1 MRKILIIAAF
11 LAALVSCGM
20 ATSTDKF
27 VKVIDGQFIRNGKPY
42 RYIGFNFW
50 YAGILGSEGV
60 NGDRERLLKELDFL
74 QSVGVNNLRVMIGAD
89 GPVTPAKVRPSL
101 QTQPGVYN
109 DTLLTGLD
117 YLLQEL
123 NKREM
128 MVVLFFNNTW
138 EWTGGYSQ
146 YLEWAGYG
154 KAPVPVVDG
163 WPVFQ
168 EYVGRYMSCV
178 ACDSLFKAHVTFI
191 VNRVNSLTGVP
202 YKEDPAIMSWQIAN
216 EPRPMGTQN
225 KRLYEH
231 FIASTAGLIKS
242 FDKNHMVSV
251 GSEGIYGSENDPD
264 LYRIVHAL
272 DNIDYLTCHI
282 WPKNWM
288 WLNPSDIPGSLQQ
301 AIANTNDYIDTH
313 LAVAGML
320 NKPLVISEFGLPRDN
335 HKYSREDPVTCR
347 NAYYSNIYE
356 RILES
361 LRSGGNF
368 AGCNMWAW
376 GGFARPDNVFWQE
389 GDEYCG
395 DPIQEE
401 QGLNSVFAE
410 DDTVDLIKKYIQLI
424 NEL

>member
-1 MRKILIIAAF
+1 
-11 LAALVSCGM
+11 
-20 ATSTDKF
+20 
-27 VKVIDGQFIRNGKPY
+27 
-42 RYIGFNFW
+42 
-50 YAGILGSEGV
+50 
-60 NGDRERLLKELDFL
+60 
-74 QSVGVNNLRVMIGAD
+74 MIGAD

-216 EPRPMGTQN
+216 EPRPMGAQN

-231 FIASTAGLIKS
+231 FITSTAGLIKS
-242 FDKNHMVSV
+242 LDKNHMVSV
-251 GSEGIYGSENDPD
+251 GSEGIYGSEND
-264 LYRIVHAL
+264 H
-272 DNIDYLTCHI
+272 
-282 WPKNWM
+282 
-288 WLNPSDIPGSLQQ
+288 
-301 AIANTNDYIDTH
+301 
-313 LAVAGML
+313 
-320 NKPLVISEFGLPRDN
+320 
-335 HKYSREDPVTCR
+335 
-347 NAYYSNIYE
+347 
-356 RILES
+356 
-361 LRSGGNF
+361 
-368 AGCNMWAW
+368 
-376 GGFARPDNVFWQE
+376 
-389 GDEYCG
+389 
-395 DPIQEE
+395 
-401 QGLNSVFAE
+401 
-410 DDTVDLIKKYIQLI
+410 
-424 NEL
+424 